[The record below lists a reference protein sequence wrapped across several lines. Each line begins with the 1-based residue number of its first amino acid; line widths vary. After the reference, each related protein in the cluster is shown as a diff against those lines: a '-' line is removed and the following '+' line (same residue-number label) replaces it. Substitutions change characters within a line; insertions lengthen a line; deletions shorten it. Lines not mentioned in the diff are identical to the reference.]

1 MKAVA
6 VIGMNFGDEGK
17 GHIVDFLSDKDTL
30 NIRFNGGAQAAHAV
44 FLSDG
49 RNHIFRQFGSGSLQ
63 KARTLF
69 ASHFI
74 FNPIF
79 FAAEWEELSKKT
91 SLQEVFIDPRCRVT
105 TIWDMLING
114 FSSFYRKK
122 NDTTGV
128 GINETIERSQFRQL
142 RISVRDLIDKD
153 KKILAET
160 FKLIRKEY
168 VPWRLEQLSLPY
180 SEFQHY
186 SEQIIRDIKG
196 TEEAFIDTIEAMLQ
210 CVVVW
215 PDGNLIDRYLN
226 KDKGRRIVFEGAQGL
241 RLDQNRKNLMPYLT
255 RSNTG
260 LQNVFDCLRK
270 VKTPLEL
277 DCYLVTRTYLTRHGD
292 GPIWNEVKKPYDSV
306 EEPTNTENFYQGKMR
321 YGYLNKSWYG
331 LAVKE
336 MKGYIDS
343 HLPKCVS
350 KVNLFTAFTCLD
362 QVKGDLIYSIN
373 GSKDF
378 IIGSIED
385 FENVKIISKGI
396 RETDCAILD
405 ST

>member
-1 MKAVA
+1 MRAVA
-6 VIGMNFGDEGK
+6 IIGMNFGDEGK
-17 GHIVDFLSDKDTL
+17 GHIADFLSDKDTL

-63 KARTLF
+63 EARTLF

-74 FNPIF
+74 INPIF
-79 FAAEWEELSKKT
+79 FAAEWQELSKKT
-91 SLQEVFIDPRCRVT
+91 SLREVFVDPRCRVT

-128 GINETIERSQFRQL
+128 GINETIERSRFRQL

-153 KKILAET
+153 KKTLVDILKT
-160 FKLIRKEY
+160 IRREY
-168 VPWRLEQLSLPY
+168 VPWRLEKLSLPY
-180 SEFQHY
+180 PEFRSY
-186 SEQIIRDIKG
+186 SKQMIKEIKQA
-196 TEEAFIDTIEAMLQ
+196 EESFMDTIEGLLQ
-210 CVVVW
+210 CIVVW
-215 PDGNLIDRYLN
+215 PDGNLVDRYLD
-226 KDKGRRIVFEGAQGL
+226 KDKGRKIVFEGAQGL
-241 RLDQNRKNLMPYLT
+241 RLDQNRKELMPYLT

-270 VKTPLEL
+270 AKTPLEL
-277 DCYLVTRTYLTRHGD
+277 DCYLVTRAYLTRHGD
-292 GPIWNEVKKPYDSV
+292 GPIWNEIEQPYDGV
-306 EEPTNTENFYQGKMR
+306 EETTNTENSFQGRMR
-321 YGYLNKSWYG
+321 YGYLNKTWYDM
-331 LAVKE
+331 AIKE
-336 MKGYIDS
+336 MKEYINL

-362 QVKGDLIYSIN
+362 QVDGSLIYSMD

-378 IIGSIED
+378 VTSSIED
-385 FENVKIISKGI
+385 FENVKIISKGNK
-396 RETDCAILD
+396 ETDCCYINH
-405 ST
+405 